1 MRVKNI
7 TNGPKGVNSVD
18 GPVEIAA
25 GQEVDVE
32 MTDGEIASSKRMKW
46 FEFSGSASGSDAG
59 EPKLDRDDLKKQA
72 DELGLEYPGN
82 ISNVKLKEMID
93 AKLAS

>member
-1 MRVKNI
+1 MKVKNI

-18 GPVEIAA
+18 GPVEIPA
-25 GQEVDVE
+25 GETVEVE
-32 MTDGEIASSKRMKW
+32 MTDAEVASSKRMKW
-46 FEFSGSASGSDAG
+46 FEFSGSASADAG

-82 ISNVKLKEMID
+82 ISNLKLKEMID